1 MNVASPA
8 LSMSTFVRQL
18 VAENL
23 CEEYHQSDPAAGG
36 QDDKREDELI
46 QLESFQRLL
55 QLKLL
60 VIIFQV
66 NQTSLRW
73 KGERSQNGKKPG

>member
-1 MNVASPA
+1 MLIVT
-8 LSMSTFVRQL
+8 LSLSTFVRQRE
-18 VAENL
+18 VDNL
-23 CEEYHQSDPAAGG
+23 CQEYHQSGPAAGG

-46 QLESFQRLL
+46 QLESLQRLL

-60 VIIFQV
+60 MIIFQI

-73 KGERSQNGKKPG
+73 KG